1 MRRAVTSHIP
11 DEEHW
16 PTIRASNV
24 RMFPVGNTPV
34 VVRQSRL
41 MSFAEAWAGVIVG
54 FGINYLANLYLLPL
68 WGLRVRPAQALSI
81 GLVFTI
87 ISLARSYALRR
98 VFEGVGR

>member
-1 MRRAVTSHIP
+1 MS
-11 DEEHW
+11 
-16 PTIRASNV
+16 
-24 RMFPVGNTPV
+24 
-34 VVRQSRL
+34 QSRL

-68 WGLRVRPAQALSI
+68 WGLRVRPHQALSI
-81 GLVFTI
+81 GLVFTG